1 MPTPADLL
9 GASRPQTLTE
19 VRTLLS
25 QAQSGSITYFPSPM
39 DWRDETL
46 YFLLPDRF
54 SDGKEATR
62 PLLTRSEIINLRQ
75 TTDRPGWQWDQWAQ
89 SGRKW
94 QGGTINGI
102 RGKLNYLKD
111 LGITTIWVGPIF
123 KQRTR
128 VDSYHG
134 YGIQD
139 FLDVDPR
146 FGTREDLINLV
157 SEAHNV
163 NMRIILDVI
172 FNHSGDNWGY
182 VKPGDAFRD
191 AINEPPYLDWPN
203 YYGNPSDPDKRNWR
217 TAWRNEQQ
225 RGYTDNKDDIRS
237 DNEGVWP
244 KELQDFNLY
253 TRAGM
258 DGNPSLGTGDFKDPH
273 AEHKRADFYALK
285 DFALDVNNTL
295 TFLTECFKY
304 WIALTDCDGFR
315 IDTLKHVSLEE
326 ARNFCGGIGE
336 FAESIGKKNFFL
348 VAEIAGSDVAADY
361 YLDRLAIL
369 KRNLSAAL
377 DIDSARGILESV
389 GKGISP
395 GGNYLGLFKENSDD
409 LGSHRSIGK
418 RHVSI
423 LDDHDHVSGRKLRF
437 SALIPDDSPTKDYQV
452 VAATAFQLF
461 TLGIPCIYS
470 GTEQAFA
477 GPAQSQLKYLIN
489 QGWDNPDN
497 YGDRYLRETMFGADH
512 PRADFNNDLA
522 DQVNNEDTSL
532 PGFGAF
538 GTAGKHCFD
547 PNSPSYLRLAA
558 LCKVRAETLA
568 LRTGRQYQREIRL
581 PGTGFDTPKTGG
593 ELVAWSRILSDQ
605 EAICIVNPNGIAARG
620 GDIVV
625 SAELW
630 SVGSEFTVVA
640 NTAQAANP
648 GTTGISHPVGS
659 RVRVQGLRNGE
670 PAFIEIRNIL
680 PAEVLVLIQTR

>member
-9 GASRPQTLTE
+9 GASRPHTITE

-25 QAQSGSITYFPSPM
+25 VAKNSGIKYRESPK
-39 DWRDETL
+39 DWRDEIL
-46 YFLLPDRF
+46 YFMLPDRF

-75 TTDRPGWQWDQWAQ
+75 AIDRPGWRWDQWAQ

-102 RGKLNYLKD
+102 RSKLNYLKD
-111 LGITTIWVGPIF
+111 LGITTIWVGPVF

-157 SEAHNV
+157 SEAHNI
-163 NMRIILDVI
+163 NMWIILDVI

-182 VKPGDAFRD
+182 VKPGDSFRD

-217 TAWRNEQQ
+217 TTWRNEQQ
-225 RGYTDNKDDIRS
+225 QGYTDLASNIRN

-244 KELQDFNLY
+244 EELQDFNLY
-253 TRAGM
+253 SRAGM
-258 DGNPSLGTGDFKDPH
+258 NNNSLGIGDFSDPH
-273 AEHKRADFYALK
+273 AQHKRTDFYALK
-285 DFALDVNNTL
+285 DFALDVSDTL
-295 TFLTECFKY
+295 ELLTDCFKY
-304 WIALTDCDGFR
+304 WIAITDCDGFR

-336 FAESIGKKNFFL
+336 FAETIGKMNFFL
-348 VAEIAGSDVAADY
+348 VAEIAGSDSAADY
-361 YLDRLAIL
+361 YLDWLAIL
-369 KRNLSAAL
+369 QRNLSAAL
-377 DIDSARGILESV
+377 DIDSARGILEGV
-389 GKGISP
+389 GKGFIP
-395 GGNYLGLFKENSDD
+395 GSNYLGLFKENTDD
-409 LGSHRSIGK
+409 LGSHRNIGK

-437 SALIPDDSPTKDYQV
+437 SAPIPDNSPTKDYQV

-477 GPAQSQLKYLIN
+477 GPAESQRQYLIDH
-489 QGWDNPDN
+489 GWDNPN
-497 YGDRYLRETMFGADH
+497 NFGDRYLRESMFGPDH
-512 PRADFNNDLA
+512 PRADFNNDLV
-522 DQVNNEDTSL
+522 DQVTNVDTSL

-547 PNSPSYLRLAA
+547 LSSPSFVRLAA
-558 LCKVRAETLA
+558 LCKVRMDIQA

-581 PGTGFDTPKTGG
+581 PGTGFEIPKTGG
-593 ELVAWSRILSDQ
+593 ELVGWSRILSDQ
-605 EAICIVNPNGIAARG
+605 EAICLVNPNGNASRG

-630 SVGSEFTVVA
+630 TVGSEFIVVA

-648 GTTGISHPVGS
+648 SAAGISHPVGS
-659 RVRVQGLRNGE
+659 RVRVQGLRNNE
-670 PAFIEIRNIL
+670 PAFIEIRNVP
-680 PAEVLVLIQTR
+680 PAEVLVLIQRR

>member
-1 MPTPADLL
+1 MPIPSDLISV
-9 GASRPQTLTE
+9 SRPQTLVE
-19 VRTLLS
+19 VKTLLS
-25 QAQSGSITYFPSPM
+25 SIVSRVKSGSANYFKSPE

-54 SDGKEATR
+54 SDGKEGTR
-62 PLLTRSEIINLRQ
+62 PLLTRSEIIRLRQ
-75 TTDRPGWQWDQWAQ
+75 TTDRPDWRWDQWAQ

-102 RGKLNYLKD
+102 RSKLNYLKD

-157 SEAHNV
+157 SEAHND
-163 NMRIILDVI
+163 NMKIILDVI

-182 VKPGDAFRD
+182 VRPGDSFGN
-191 AINEPPYLDWPN
+191 AINEPPYLEWPN
-203 YYGNPSDPDKRNWR
+203 YYGNPNDPDKRNWR

-225 RGYTDNKDDIRS
+225 QGYTDQASNITS

-244 KELQDFNLY
+244 QELQDFNLY
-253 TRAGM
+253 TRAGK
-258 DGNPSLGTGDFKDPH
+258 GNLGIGDVANPH
-273 AEHKRADFYALK
+273 AEHKRTDFFALK

-295 TFLTECFKY
+295 NFLTECFKY

-348 VAEIAGSDVAADY
+348 VAEIAGSDAAADY
-361 YLDRLAIL
+361 YLDQLAVL
-369 KRNLSAAL
+369 QRNLSATL
-377 DIDSARGILESV
+377 DIDSARGILERV
-389 GKGISP
+389 GKGLSP
-395 GGNYLGLFKENSDD
+395 GGAYLGLFKENSDD
-409 LGSHRSIGK
+409 LGSHRSIGT

-477 GPAQSQLKYLIN
+477 GPAESQHKYLLG
-489 QGWDNPDN
+489 QGWDDPNN
-497 YGDRYLRETMFGADH
+497 YGDRYLRETMFGANH
-512 PRADFNNDLA
+512 PRADFNNDLT
-522 DQVNNEDTSL
+522 DQVNNEDASL
-532 PGFGAF
+532 PGFGPF

-547 PNSPSYLRLAA
+547 PNSPSYVRLSA
-558 LCKVRAETLA
+558 LCKVRAEILA
-568 LRTGRQYQREIRL
+568 LRTGRQYQRQIRL
-581 PGTGFDTPKTGG
+581 PGTGFHIPGVGG
-593 ELVAWSRILSDQ
+593 EIVAWSRILSNQ
-605 EAICIVNPNGIAARG
+605 EAVCIVNPNGISVRG

-630 SVGSEFTVVA
+630 PVGSEFTVVA
-640 NTAQAANP
+640 NTAQAA
-648 GTTGISHPVGS
+648 GTAGISHPVGS
-659 RVRVQGLRNGE
+659 KVRVQGLRNGE
-670 PAFIEIRNIL
+670 PAFIEIRNVP
-680 PAEVLVLIQTR
+680 PAEVLVLIQ

>member
-9 GASRPQTLTE
+9 GVSRPHTLTE

-25 QAQSGSITYFPSPM
+25 TAKSSGIEYKESPK
-39 DWRDETL
+39 DWRDEIL

-54 SDGKEATR
+54 SDGKESTR

-75 TTDRPGWQWDQWAQ
+75 TTDRPGWRWDQWAQ

-102 RGKLNYLKD
+102 RSKLNYLKD

-157 SEAHNV
+157 AEAHNI
-163 NMRIILDVI
+163 NMWIILDVI

-182 VKPGDAFRD
+182 VRPGDSFSD

-225 RGYTDNKDDIRS
+225 QGYTDQASNIRS

-244 KELQDFNLY
+244 EELQDFNLY
-253 TRAGM
+253 TRAGKG
-258 DGNPSLGTGDFKDPH
+258 DLGIGNVGDAD
-273 AEHKRADFYALK
+273 AQHKRTDFFALK

-326 ARNFCGGIGE
+326 ARNFCGSIGE
-336 FAESIGKKNFFL
+336 FAESIGKHNFFL
-348 VAEIAGSDVAADY
+348 VAEIAGSDEAADY
-361 YLDRLAIL
+361 YLDRIAIL

-377 DIDSARGILESV
+377 DIDSARVILESV
-389 GKGISP
+389 GKGLSP

-409 LGSHRSIGK
+409 LGSHRSVGK

-423 LDDHDHVSGRKLRF
+423 LDDHDHVSGQKLRF
-437 SALIPDDSPTKDYQV
+437 SALIPDDLPTKDYQV

-477 GPAQSQLKYLIN
+477 GPAQSQLRYLID
-489 QGWDNPDN
+489 QGWNNPNN
-497 YGDRYLRETMFGADH
+497 YGDRYLRETMFGPNH

-522 DQVNNEDTSL
+522 NQLNNEDTSL

-538 GTAGKHCFD
+538 GTTGKHCFD
-547 PNSPSYLRLAA
+547 PISPSYVRLAA
-558 LCKVRAETLA
+558 LCKVRAEIQA
-568 LRTGRQYQREIRL
+568 LRTGRQYQRQIRL

-605 EAICIVNPNGIAARG
+605 EAICIVNPNGNAFRG

-630 SVGSEFTVVA
+630 TVGSKFTVVA

-648 GTTGISHPVGS
+648 SAAGISHHVGS
-659 RVRVQGLRNGE
+659 IVKVQGLRSNE
-670 PAFIEIRNIL
+670 PAFIEIRNVP
-680 PAEVLVLIQTR
+680 PAEVLVLIQRR